1 MPRRWLRKK
10 RRLLLL
16 PVLPLLAWL
25 LWWCTIWFWPYP
37 TGLDQQLPAATFLE
51 DRHGQPLAAFVA
63 DDGQWRVPLR
73 MDQISPHLLA
83 AIMAVEDSRFNQHG
97 GVDFHAIGAAAWDD
111 LRHLRRRRGGS
122 TLTMQLQRLRDP
134 RPHTLLNKLEQ
145 AIRAEQLERRLTKQQ
160 ILLEYLNRAPFGG
173 NLVGVGAASWR
184 YFGRPCLDLSLGE
197 SALLAGLL
205 QSPSRLRPD
214 RHPQAA
220 TVRRRHVLD
229 RMLVCGMISVQQRDQ
244 AASEPIHATWH
255 ALPQK
260 EAAGALPTLANLQ
273 RHGAGQTI
281 RTTLDLAVQRQVYE
295 AASSWLKALD
305 PSGVNALA
313 VVVLDTSNSQVLAA
327 VSLGRQAKQVD
338 LTQAARS
345 TGSVLKPMIYAA
357 AFDAGICTPQTLL
370 DDSPAAWPGYMPGNF
385 DGAFHGKM
393 SAADALAESRNIPAL
408 VLLQQVGVAK
418 TIGVLDGFGVHT
430 IGRAR
435 KPPGLSLAIG
445 GSEASPMEIAEAYAT
460 LGRGGVWKP
469 ISFFGSEERSARIM
483 RAEPCWQVIAA
494 LSDET
499 RTAALSPQA
508 ATRKVAW
515 KTGTSSGHR
524 DAWCAAVTPSRT
536 VIVWLG
542 NSDGGG
548 SSSLIGVDAAAPL
561 ALRMIANLD
570 ASTTAWPTAP
580 HEPLAPSHQRW
591 LETSS
596 RLVIA
601 SPQRNQHVVLLPD
614 LSADRQQLQLEAQG
628 SAGEL
633 WWFVDDVPA
642 GQGAKRWWSPT
653 PGTHRLRVIDAEGH
667 SASTQITVA
676 SPAAFRAD

>member
-1 MPRRWLRKK
+1 
-10 RRLLLL
+10 
-16 PVLPLLAWL
+16 
-25 LWWCTIWFWPYP
+25 
-37 TGLDQQLPAATFLE
+37 
-51 DRHGQPLAAFVA
+51 
-63 DDGQWRVPLR
+63 
-73 MDQISPHLLA
+73 
-83 AIMAVEDSRFNQHG
+83 
-97 GVDFHAIGAAAWDD
+97 
-111 LRHLRRRRGGS
+111 
-122 TLTMQLQRLRDP
+122 
-134 RPHTLLNKLEQ
+134 
-145 AIRAEQLERRLTKQQ
+145 
-160 ILLEYLNRAPFGG
+160 
-173 NLVGVGAASWR
+173 
-184 YFGRPCLDLSLGE
+184 
-197 SALLAGLL
+197 
-205 QSPSRLRPD
+205 
-214 RHPQAA
+214 
-220 TVRRRHVLD
+220 
-229 RMLVCGMISVQQRDQ
+229 
-244 AASEPIHATWH
+244 
-255 ALPQK
+255 
-260 EAAGALPTLANLQ
+260 
-273 RHGAGQTI
+273 
-281 RTTLDLAVQRQVYE
+281 
-295 AASSWLKALD
+295 
-305 PSGVNALA
+305 
-313 VVVLDTSNSQVLAA
+313 
-327 VSLGRQAKQVD
+327 LGRQAKQVD